1 MRLSTFET
9 SGRDQNKNYPNNYVE
24 QWQLTPVSRNGQI
37 LLTFETFDLEGGNTD
52 NCQFDYVEIE
62 GHQNDGNRNIERFCG
77 NSSIPGPFTSRGST
91 MTVRI
96 KTDNTRRR
104 PGFKATVSSG
114 KIEEATTTTATTT
127 TTTATTATTTTT
139 TTTTTTATTTTVAGA
154 TTTTTVAGSTT
165 TTVATT
171 ATAAITTTVA
181 GSTTSTVATTAT
193 AATTTT
199 AAAAN
204 CPNDLIKSQNFPQDY
219 PNNYTQVNLLFKN

>member
-127 TTTATTATTTTT
+127 TTTATTALLLPALLSLLPLRVTSSTMVINTTII
-139 TTTTTTATTTTVAGA
+139 ATITINA
-154 TTTTTVAGSTT
+154 TR
-165 TTVATT
+165 
-171 ATAAITTTVA
+171 
-181 GSTTSTVATTAT
+181 
-193 AATTTT
+193 
-199 AAAAN
+199 N
-204 CPNDLIKSQNFPQDY
+204 CTWCK
-219 PNNYTQVNLLFKN
+219 